1 MQTFIL
7 VMVVLSIIVLAF
19 LGVIQF
25 AKHFSIVRIKGNSML
40 PTYKEGDIVL
50 IKRTGIRSR
59 GLKPEDVV
67 VMYSYSGQVVVKR
80 VKEIGGADTLDV
92 IIPDEWEPDSI
103 VLWVEGDNSGQ
114 DGMGNLYSHDSRE
127 YGYVHEEA
135 LIGYVYPQRK
145 RKTN

>member
-1 MQTFIL
+1 
-7 VMVVLSIIVLAF
+7 
-19 LGVIQF
+19 
-25 AKHFSIVRIKGNSML
+25 ML

-92 IIPDEWEPDSI
+92 IIPDEWE
-103 VLWVEGDNSGQ
+103 Q
-114 DGMGNLYSHDSRE
+114 
-127 YGYVHEEA
+127 
-135 LIGYVYPQRK
+135 IGRAHV
-145 RKTN
+145 